1 MVLVIDLDVY
11 SLRPSIPYHSGNGFH
26 GDVMGCTEESSCKIW
41 GYIHF
46 LYMYITDV
54 LIFKYI
60 YIYRLGLQTH
70 NGDILEI
77 YPVMGWGLGSND
89 VNLQSAGC

>member
-60 YIYRLGLQTH
+60 YIYIQIGTTNSQWGYS
-70 NGDILEI
+70 GDI
-77 YPVMGWGLGSND
+77 PSHGMGTR
-89 VNLQSAGC
+89 QQ